1 MNAIQ
6 MPEEINQLRRRLV
19 STAAMGIAV
28 KIPWPKGCPSSS
40 PGAGTK

>member
-19 STAAMGIAV
+19 STAAMGIADQYDL
-28 KIPWPKGCPSSS
+28 KDTS
-40 PGAGTK
+40 